1 MLYIHANCREP
12 QSQTSIF
19 TVAPPNRLR
28 IWARGA
34 RHRCCAAAGVGPT
47 TGDDILAPNAGLGKM
62 FHLKLVPWCL
72 VFLPWWNDD
81 SMPRENNREN
91 YGKQKMSNYWNQK
104 DQGQPK
110 RRHKVMASS
119 YHPSMQPGSGIQICA
134 THRLPGTT
142 VQPQVSI
149 DKGSEAFAASPCDS
163 WRLNS
168 SETLKN
174 VNIPRSS

>member
-91 YGKQKMSNYWNQK
+91 YGKLHVQLLKSERPVTRVNQNDDTK
-104 DQGQPK
+104 SWQVPT
-110 RRHKVMASS
+110 
-119 YHPSMQPGSGIQICA
+119 
-134 THRLPGTT
+134 THRCSLALVSRFVPRIDFQAPRCNRRSRSTKDLKLLQHLPAT
-142 VQPQVSI
+142 VE
-149 DKGSEAFAASPCDS
+149 D
-163 WRLNS
+163 
-168 SETLKN
+168 
-174 VNIPRSS
+174 

>member
-1 MLYIHANCREP
+1 MLYIHANCRAP

-91 YGKQKMSNYWNQK
+91 YGKLHVQLLKSE
-104 DQGQPK
+104 
-110 RRHKVMASS
+110 R
-119 YHPSMQPGSGIQICA
+119 PGATKTTTQSHGKFLL
-134 THRLPGTT
+134 THRCSLALVSRFVPRIDFQAPRCNRRSRSTKDLKLLQHLPAT
-142 VQPQVSI
+142 VE
-149 DKGSEAFAASPCDS
+149 D
-163 WRLNS
+163 
-168 SETLKN
+168 
-174 VNIPRSS
+174 